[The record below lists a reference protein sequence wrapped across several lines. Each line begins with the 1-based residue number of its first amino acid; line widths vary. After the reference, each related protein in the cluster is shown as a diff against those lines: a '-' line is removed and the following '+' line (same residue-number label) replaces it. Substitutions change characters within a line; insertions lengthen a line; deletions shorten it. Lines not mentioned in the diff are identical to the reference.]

1 MAVYVRLLRYLRPYR
16 WQVLAGLACLLVAT
30 PLSLLHPWIWKYIVD
45 EVVTHRR
52 PDLLAPALGLM
63 LGAHFTGAV
72 LNALRSNLLEK
83 VGQRFVQDLR
93 NEVYAKV
100 QGQSLSYL
108 HEHRS
113 GDLVARAMGDVD
125 QLQEVVLNG
134 TDSVLHNAGTE
145 HMGDFVEL
153 LGSGYTHNCRLT
165 YRVQDE
171 AGGIA
176 QALGLAEHFCTGS
189 RACVLLGDNIFRDS
203 LIPFVEK
210 ANSRPDWAWIGL
222 KQVHDPSRYGV
233 AELKGDQVVAI
244 DEKPKDPKSDFAVV
258 GIYIY
263 PPDVFNIIKTPQA
276 QRTW

>member
-1 MAVYVRLLRYLRPYR
+1 MSIRGVI
-16 WQVLAGLACLLVAT
+16 LAGGKGTRLGELTKVTNKHLLPVGPYPMVYHPLKKLIGAGVSEILLV
-30 PLSLLHPWIWKYIVD
+30 S
-45 EVVTHRR
+45 
-52 PDLLAPALGLM
+52 
-63 LGAHFTGAV
+63 
-72 LNALRSNLLEK
+72 
-83 VGQRFVQDLR
+83 
-93 NEVYAKV
+93 
-100 QGQSLSYL
+100 
-108 HEHRS
+108 
-113 GDLVARAMGDVD
+113 
-125 QLQEVVLNG
+125 
-134 TDSVLHNAGTE
+134 GTE

-153 LGSGYTHNCRLT
+153 LGSGKDHACRLT

-233 AELKGDQVVAI
+233 AELKGDQVVGI

-263 PPDVFNIIKTPQA
+263 PPDVFNLIKTLKPSKRNELEITDVNNSHEFASQKE
-276 QRTW
+276 TI